1 MCRYAQEASDMFR
14 NLNNCIPV
22 TQLGIKEFYK
32 VFREVA
38 VLTKMNLE
46 RYKQ

>member
-1 MCRYAQEASDMFR
+1 MFR
-14 NLNNCIPV
+14 NLNNCVPV
-22 TQLGIKEFYK
+22 TQLGIVEFYE

-38 VLTKMNLE
+38 VLTKMNLK